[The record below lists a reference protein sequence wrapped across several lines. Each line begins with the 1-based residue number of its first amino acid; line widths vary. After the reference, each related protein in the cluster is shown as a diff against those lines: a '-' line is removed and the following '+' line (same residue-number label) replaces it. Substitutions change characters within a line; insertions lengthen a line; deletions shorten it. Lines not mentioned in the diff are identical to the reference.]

1 MNARQGAIPWLAH
14 TRHRYAEMLLARG
27 LPEDRARALALLD
40 AALETARAIGK
51 GALAERAA
59 LLRESVGAQRPRDA
73 FPAGLSRREVE
84 VLQLIA
90 AGKGNREIA
99 ESLFVSPNT
108 VANHVRSILAKTN
121 AANRTEAAAFALRN
135 ALVKQ

>member
-1 MNARQGAIPWLAH
+1 TQ
-14 TRHRYAEMLLARG
+14 HRYAEMLLASAM
-27 LPEDRARALALLD
+27 PQDRERAVGLLD
-40 AALETARAIGK
+40 AALGTARALGMN
-51 GALAERAA
+51 ALTERATA
-59 LLRESVGAQRPRDA
+59 LRESAAAKAQVERY
-73 FPAGLSRREVE
+73 PAGLSRREVE

-99 ESLFVSPNT
+99 ERLFVSPNT
-108 VANHVRSILAKTN
+108 VANHVRSILTKTN